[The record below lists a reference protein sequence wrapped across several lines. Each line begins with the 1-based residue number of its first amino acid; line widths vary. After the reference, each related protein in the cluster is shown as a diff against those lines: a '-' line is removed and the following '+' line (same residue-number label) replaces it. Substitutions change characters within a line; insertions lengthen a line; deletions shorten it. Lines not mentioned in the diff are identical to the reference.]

1 MTVLPRSSI
10 FHTPASAVDEARR
23 CVFSFLAPL
32 TSFSVEAGGFSS
44 CMERPAM
51 AESTLVRGT
60 VMVVVVGA
68 CWNEFPG

>member
-1 MTVLPRSSI
+1 MLN
-10 FHTPASAVDEARR
+10 TPSAVDEARR
-23 CVFSFLAPL
+23 WPFSFL

-60 VMVVVVGA
+60 VMVKSGLG
-68 CWNEFPG
+68 EFKIEFLGRSDD